1 MPSAGA
7 APTGLQRELVRTL
20 SEWDGGSAPIT
31 SLYLSVD
38 GRRFPRK
45 QDYELRLAEELR
57 RARDL
62 AESLDLDREAGRSV
76 EADCAAIASFVHE
89 RFERGATRGLA
100 VFSSSAAGRWE
111 VIALPRP
118 VRNQTTIGAQADI
131 LQLEA
136 LLDTYPT
143 TCTALADFKTAR
155 LFLASLGRIEEVTEV
170 SDDVPGRHD
179 QGGWAQ
185 MRLQRHVDDHRRSHL
200 KHVADTLLRLHDRR
214 RFDHLIL
221 AGTTEVVAE
230 LERELHDYV
239 ARTVRARVVLPI
251 GTSEAEVLERSVAL
265 DEELE
270 LERERDAV
278 ARLRAGTSKGGA
290 VAGLDDVLGALW
302 EDRVASLLVD
312 GELHRPGSACPAC
325 GRLTPGTGSCPAC
338 GSRTRRVAD
347 VVEAGVATAVRHGC
361 DVEMVTHDG
370 LLADAGGVGAFLR
383 F

>member
-45 QDYELRLAEELR
+45 QDYELRLAEDLR

-251 GTSEAEVLERSVAL
+251 GTSEARS
-265 DEELE
+265 EEHTSE
-270 LERERDAV
+270 LQ
-278 ARLRAGTSKGGA
+278 S
-290 VAGLDDVLGALW
+290 
-302 EDRVASLLVD
+302 
-312 GELHRPGSACPAC
+312 PQ
-325 GRLTPGTGSCPAC
+325 
-338 GSRTRRVAD
+338 
-347 VVEAGVATAVRHGC
+347 
-361 DVEMVTHDG
+361 
-370 LLADAGGVGAFLR
+370 
-383 F
+383 